1 MILNTHLYSVDTLSI
16 ESCPDEVNSNSQ
28 IALRKCEALIHPI
41 VLCENIYLANLVEI
55 ILDLDRS
62 SLDVQSGVV

>member
-16 ESCPDEVNSNSQ
+16 ASSPDEVNTNY
-28 IALRKCEALIHPI
+28 IEKCEALLQPM

-55 ILDLDRS
+55 LDLNRS
-62 SLDVQSGVV
+62 SLDVQSGVI